1 MPTKR
6 DVIIHL
12 HNSDA
17 TALNQVEQPLLQDEA
32 TKLYQGELAVI
43 NSETYQTIVHLNH
56 DGTALVNYPTETKV
70 ANMITESVTSGEVHD
85 ALTAITENITEI
97 EGDIT
102 NINSAITE
110 IQGDIQ
116 EINTGITGIQQTI
129 SGIQEDITGITEDIT
144 ELNSNVTANKVVA
157 ADNSITVV
165 PGDATD
171 QDPLNTSISVKLDPD
186 GGIQVGE
193 NGLEVVQSAITPY
206 VGSNAITVTTGTSQH
221 TIALK
226 INANDHI
233 LTQST
238 SGLTA
243 GISLVKLG
251 AATEGYLASYQLQGQ
266 DGTALGQT
274 IDIPKDFFIKSGS
287 IATVETPDT
296 PYSGAIVGD
305 KYLDL
310 VINVADSS
318 EDEQHIYI
326 PVKELVDVYTA
337 GNGIDVSGSNVI
349 SAKVAADDKY
359 ITVDG
364 NGIHVKPTTGST
376 SGNTAIDDSIETAVN
391 DAKEEIQGQ
400 LDALQKA
407 SIVTIS
413 AATTDPILVTTVTAT
428 TGNTVTL
435 STKIATAAEIKTA
448 AYAEND
454 EITEAIL
461 DNRLKVTSDG
471 KLYVSSIID
480 GGTF

>member
-171 QDPLNTSISVKLDPD
+171 QDPLSTSVSVRLDPD
-186 GGIQVGE
+186 GGI
-193 NGLEVVQSAITPY
+193 
-206 VGSNAITVTTGTSQH
+206 
-221 TIALK
+221 
-226 INANDHI
+226 
-233 LTQST
+233 
-238 SGLTA
+238 
-243 GISLVKLG
+243 
-251 AATEGYLASYQLQGQ
+251 
-266 DGTALGQT
+266 
-274 IDIPKDFFIKSGS
+274 
-287 IATVETPDT
+287 
-296 PYSGAIVGD
+296 
-305 KYLDL
+305 
-310 VINVADSS
+310 
-318 EDEQHIYI
+318 
-326 PVKELVDVYTA
+326 
-337 GNGIDVSGSNVI
+337 
-349 SAKVAADDKY
+349 
-359 ITVDG
+359 
-364 NGIHVKPTTGST
+364 
-376 SGNTAIDDSIETAVN
+376 
-391 DAKEEIQGQ
+391 
-400 LDALQKA
+400 
-407 SIVTIS
+407 
-413 AATTDPILVTTVTAT
+413 
-428 TGNTVTL
+428 
-435 STKIATAAEIKTA
+435 
-448 AYAEND
+448 
-454 EITEAIL
+454 
-461 DNRLKVTSDG
+461 
-471 KLYVSSIID
+471 
-480 GGTF
+480 